1 MDNPLHLSPTQTDSE
16 NVVLC
21 PYWTFWCQR
30 FNEMADHMWIRI
42 YFGRDGVFV
51 FKFYP
56 SFYLYLNF
64 IHQCQHFGSLL
75 DDGVVNQSIPI
86 VLPVSTEDKERLS
99 SAEEISLVYEGRPVA
114 IIQNPEFFPHNKEE
128 RCARTFGGLF
138 IYQNL
143 FINGYLII
151 KMIY

>member
-1 MDNPLHLSPTQTDSE
+1 M
-16 NVVLC
+16 
-21 PYWTFWCQR
+21 
-30 FNEMADHMWIRI
+30 
-42 YFGRDGVFV
+42 
-51 FKFYP
+51 
-56 SFYLYLNF
+56 
-64 IHQCQHFGSLL
+64 
-75 DDGVVNQSIPI
+75 NQSIPI

-151 KMIY
+151 KMIYDPPQQGGALRQDFRWELNSPLNSEFK